1 MKEKARSRW
10 LAVNDQ
16 GYRIGESHAG
26 SVLTDHEVELLHAFL
41 AEREE
46 LLAQCRA
53 VRMGRREIQRTLVK
67 HRLSF
72 ALLAVTF
79 EVSKSTVFDIATG
92 RTRGQAAKDWRKG

>member
-16 GYRIGESHAG
+16 GYRIGESHA
-26 SVLTDHEVELLHAFL
+26 SAVLSDHDVEILHAFL
-41 AEREE
+41 EEREE

-72 ALLAVTF
+72 RLLAVTF
-79 EVSKSTVFDIATG
+79 EVSKSTIFDIASG
-92 RTRGQAAKDWRKG
+92 RTRGQAAKDWKKG